1 MTQEYLQEMVEA
13 VSFDDLP
20 PAWNSLD
27 LEAFSR
33 DKRLWDY
40 QQDALRNALRA
51 LQRYYDEWSD
61 YRLGEA
67 RTSAEARKV
76 EFLNWYKRNGLDPD
90 DLEIVLKNNTIKN
103 RELIDLLERY
113 YQPSKKEALQT
124 YERTYFAYQDFINRM
139 GFWMATG
146 SGKTLIL
153 IKLIEVLK
161 RLTELEEIPG
171 YDILVL
177 TYRDDLIA
185 QLEAHVREF
194 NAGHADLSIR
204 LHSLKDY
211 DQVKR
216 GPRPLPGELPVFI
229 YRSDNLSDEAG
240 QKILDFRSYE
250 NDGKWYVLL
259 DEAHKGDRDESK
271 RQHIYSILSRNGFLF
286 NFSATFTDERDVV
299 TTVCNFN
306 LAEFIRAGYGK
317 HIAVLEQEIRAFR
330 DQEEDYSDEEK
341 QKIVLKSL
349 LMLAYV
355 AQDLR
360 GLRDLGGL
368 QYHKPL
374 LVMMGHT
381 VNTDEADVKLFF
393 RELVKIGKGEVA
405 AGTWQAAKDE
415 LWGELRQRPAFMF
428 EEDTVHV
435 REQRF
440 QALCLDDLRALVFNE
455 RSPGEIE
462 VLKRPSNH
470 KEVAFKLKTGE
481 QPFALIKIGD
491 ISGWLKGELVGYE
504 VNETFEDEGYFERL
518 DEDESDIN
526 ILMGSRTFYE
536 GWDSNRPNV
545 MNFVN
550 IGMGTEARKFILQ
563 SVGRGVRIEPVSNA
577 RRRLL
582 PLSNDEKVP
591 LTIFEQVQS
600 QGDPRSLPIETLFIL
615 GTNRSALHFV
625 IDHLDQVRRK
635 EEVHTLSLSLNEQV
649 GRRRLLIPIFRSVDR
664 LLVEEREPPKFET
677 TAEERDL
684 LAAYVGALDDRI
696 LLARYGVEPKKI
708 AWLRCSF
715 QDTDSY
721 YNTRGKAI
729 KHLELLTRRAFDYF
743 GVVPKA
749 FERLKELDDEIQH
762 FRRIKVMLR
771 DIYGLQKKVK
781 EVRDYPALREQLKQQ
796 YTQQQMSFED
806 LESQMRQLS
815 PTRHFQHNG
824 QRIKIEY
831 IAQHYYIPTILA
843 EDERVD
849 YIKHIIKMKSEVD
862 FVNALNRYVQQSRNR
877 FGEFDWW
884 LFSKLDEHL
893 DEIALPYYDPKANR
907 IRDFKPD
914 FIFWL
919 QKGTDYYIVFIDPKG
934 TEYADYQHKIDGYR
948 HLFED
953 EHAVRTLK
961 HDGLNVKLFMFLRAH
976 DANIVSKGYRRYWFD
991 DVSAILDRVLQAES
1005 GTSEGQTG
1013 QDQQSSQGDKQ
1024 TSEVPKAHRQTRS
1037 RG

>member
-1 MTQEYLQEMVEA
+1 MAKELLQEMVEA

-20 PAWNSLD
+20 PAWNSFD
-27 LEAFSR
+27 LETFSR
-33 DKRLWDY
+33 GKRLWDY
-40 QQDALRNALRA
+40 QQAALKNGLKA

-61 YRLGEA
+61 YRPGEA
-67 RTSAEARKV
+67 RTSAASRKV

-90 DLEIVLKNNTIKN
+90 DLEIVLKNHTIKN
-103 RELIDLLERY
+103 RELIGLLEGY
-113 YQPSKKEALQT
+113 YEPSRREELPT
-124 YERTYFAYQDFINRM
+124 YERTYFAYRDFINRM

-153 IKLIEVLK
+153 VKLIEVLK
-161 RLTELEEIPG
+161 RLIELQEIPD

-177 TYRDDLIA
+177 THRDDLIA
-185 QLEAHVREF
+185 QLKTHVQEF

-204 LHSLKDY
+204 LYSLKDY
-211 DQVKR
+211 EQVKR

-250 NDGKWYVLL
+250 NDGQWYVLL

-299 TTVCNFN
+299 TTVRNFN

-330 DQEEDYSDEEK
+330 DKEEDYSDEEK

-349 LMLAYV
+349 LMLAYTR
-355 AQDLR
+355 QFCEE
-360 GLRDLGGL
+360 L
-368 QYHKPL
+368 QQAGALLYHRPL

-405 AGTWQAAKDE
+405 AETWQAAKDE
-415 LWGELRQRPAFMF
+415 LWEELRQRPAFMF
-428 EEDTVHV
+428 EEDAVRV

-440 QALCLDDLRALVFNE
+440 RALSLDNLRELVFNE

-462 VLKRPSNH
+462 VQKRPSNH

-504 VNETFEDEGYFERL
+504 VSETFEDESYFERL

-563 SVGRGVRIEPVSNA
+563 SVGRGVRIEPVPNA

-582 PLSNDEKVP
+582 PLSNDGRVP
-591 LTIFEQVQS
+591 PATFEQVQS
-600 QGDPRSLPIETLFIL
+600 RGNPRALPIETLFIF

-635 EEVHTLSLSLNEQV
+635 EEVHTLSLTVNEQV
-649 GRRRLLIPIFRSVDR
+649 GQRRLLIPTFQSTDR

-677 TAEERDL
+677 TAEEWDL
-684 LAAYVGALDDRI
+684 LAAYVGALDDRL
-696 LLARYGVEPKKI
+696 LLARYGVEPKRI
-708 AWLRCSF
+708 AWLRRSF
-715 QDTDSY
+715 QDADTY
-721 YNTRGKAI
+721 YNTRGRAV
-729 KHLELLTRRAFDYF
+729 KHLDLLTRRAFDYF
-743 GVVPKA
+743 GVVPEA

-762 FRRIKVMLR
+762 FRHIKVTLR
-771 DIYGLQKKVK
+771 DIYDLQRKISEVK
-781 EVRDYPALREQLKQQ
+781 QYPTLREQLQMQ
-796 YTQQQMSFED
+796 YGELSFEEFRQQMQQLNRTAYFEHD
-806 LESQMRQLS
+806 
-815 PTRHFQHNG
+815 G
-824 QRIKIEY
+824 QRIRIEY
-831 IAQHYYIPTILA
+831 VAQHYYIPTILS
-843 EDERVD
+843 ESERAD
-849 YIKHIIKMKSEVD
+849 YIKHIIKTRSEVR
-862 FVNALNRYVQQSRNR
+862 FVNDLNRYAQQGDHL
-877 FGEFDWW
+877 FGQFDWW

-893 DEIALPYYDPKANR
+893 DQVYLPYYDPDANR
-907 IRDFKPD
+907 IRKFKPD

-934 TEYADYQHKIDGYR
+934 TKHTDYQHKIDGYQG
-948 HLFED
+948 LFED
-953 EHAVRTLK
+953 EKGVK
-961 HDGLNVKLFMFLRAH
+961 SIEHDGLTVRVFTFLRA
-976 DANIVSKGYRRYWFD
+976 DDRNALSQGYKRYWFD
-991 DVSAILDRVLQAES
+991 DMDILL
-1005 GTSEGQTG
+1005 
-1013 QDQQSSQGDKQ
+1013 SQLLQ
-1024 TSEVPKAHRQTRS
+1024 TSATSP
-1037 RG
+1037 